1 MMAVLELE
9 NLEVRIGDNIICHDL
24 ALDLDGGDILG
35 VLGRN
40 GVGKT
45 TLLHT
50 IMDFRQ
56 PASGTIY
63 IQDNNLQT
71 LKRHQLARKVGLLF
85 QDNDTSMPATVLE
98 TVLLG
103 RHPYSKN
110 LLWDSEQDIELCL
123 ETLVQLG
130 LGTLE
135 NRQVSTLSGGE
146 KQRLA
151 IALLLAQNP
160 TVFLLDEPSNHLDID
175 YQIKV
180 LELLT
185 DKINNKNA
193 AMVMAS
199 HDINL
204 VSRFCNHVLLLLGD
218 GETIIGPTS
227 SVLSSENLAHAFHC
241 RIAHTQVNG
250 RDYFVPD

>member
-1 MMAVLELE
+1 MTVLKLE
-9 NLEVRIGDNIICHDL
+9 NLNVTIGGRTICHDL
-24 ALDLDGGDILG
+24 SLSLNQGEILG
-35 VLGRN
+35 ILGRN

-50 IMDFRQ
+50 IMDFRK
-56 PASGTIY
+56 PGSGNVRVRDSVVWALNR
-63 IQDNNLQT
+63 Q
-71 LKRHQLARKVGLLF
+71 QLAREVGLLF
-85 QDNDTSMPATVLE
+85 QESDNSMPATVLE

-103 RHPYSKN
+103 RHPYSDN
-110 LLWDSEQDIELCL
+110 LLWDSKQDVALCRDVL
-123 ETLVQLG
+123 TSLG
-130 LGTLE
+130 LDELE
-135 NRQVSTLSGGE
+135 YRQVSTLSGGE

-175 YQIKV
+175 YQIRV

-185 DKINNKNA
+185 EKIQEHRA
-193 AMVMAS
+193 VMVMAS

-204 VSRFCNHVLLLLGD
+204 VSRFCNHVLLLLGN
-218 GETIIGPTS
+218 GETITGPTS
-227 SVLSSENLAHAFHC
+227 EVLNSGSLQKAFHC
-241 RIAHTQVNG
+241 RITHTQIAG

>member
-1 MMAVLELE
+1 MAVLELK
-9 NLEVRIGDNIICHDL
+9 NLAARIGETVICHDL
-24 ALDLDGGDILG
+24 NIELNDGEVLG

-50 IMDFRQ
+50 IMNFHQPVNGSVQIKGNDIRTMKRQ
-56 PASGTIY
+56 
-63 IQDNNLQT
+63 QV
-71 LKRHQLARKVGLLF
+71 AREVGLLF
-85 QDNDTSMPATVLE
+85 QESDSSMPATVFE

-103 RHPYSKN
+103 RHPYAEN
-110 LLWDSEQDIELCL
+110 LLWDSEQDLAVCRDAL
-123 ETLVQLG
+123 ALLG
-130 LGTLE
+130 LESLA

-151 IALLLAQNP
+151 ISLLLVQNP
-160 TVFLLDEPSNHLDID
+160 AVFLLDEPSNHLDID

-180 LELLT
+180 LEILT
-185 DKINNKNA
+185 QKVRTNRA

-218 GETIIGPTS
+218 GEVLTGPAQE
-227 SVLSSENLAHAFHC
+227 VLNTGNLERAFHC
-241 RIAHTQVNG
+241 RITHTRLNDQ
-250 RDYFVPD
+250 DYFLPG